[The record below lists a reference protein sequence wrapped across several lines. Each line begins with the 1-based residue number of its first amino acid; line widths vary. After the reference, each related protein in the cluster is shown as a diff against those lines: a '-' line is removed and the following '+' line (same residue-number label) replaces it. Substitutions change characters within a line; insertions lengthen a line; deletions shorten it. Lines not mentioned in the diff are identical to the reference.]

1 MAHPKPSELDKLR
14 ESLFTHLMVAF
25 YRGGPHKPTVEKADK
40 LARELMAMREGEPC
54 HGLTGPAA
62 TLCGTLRSG
71 GEVVVVRDRRADP
84 TANLPGTEAEHAVRV
99 EEAL

>member
-1 MAHPKPSELDKLR
+1 MTHPKPSELDKLR
-14 ESLFTHLMVAF
+14 ESLFTQLLVAF

-71 GEVVVVRDRRADP
+71 GKVVVARDRRADP
-84 TANLPGTEAEHAVRV
+84 TANTSGSDKRKADQ
-99 EEAL
+99 